1 VNQARLLRLKCKSQ
15 EFRERHLPFAFG
27 IEKAANCGSLR
38 MAAVHPGGPLWS
50 LTLKSILTEIVELK
64 RKTETMTLK

>member
-1 VNQARLLRLKCKSQ
+1 
-15 EFRERHLPFAFG
+15 
-27 IEKAANCGSLR
+27 

-64 RKTETMTLK
+64 PRTETKNRNNDAGIKYLKCELKPITQNKL